1 MRTVVVTFPGSNCD
15 SDVYQAIKSVGGR
28 PEFRWHRD
36 AELGAVDAVVLPGG
50 FSYGDYLRGGAI
62 ARISP
67 TMEQVVAFAAGGGP
81 VLGIC
86 NGFQILCEAGLL
98 PGALTRNDTL
108 KFESKDVWIRVENSD
123 TIFSSDYG
131 TGQALRMPIAH
142 AEGNYYAD
150 GATLD
155 LLESEGK
162 VVFRYCDPDGN
173 DDERWNP
180 NGSARGIAGIRNE
193 AGNVL
198 GMMPHP
204 ERAIEDVLGSVDGL
218 GVFTSLVR
226 QLSPAFYAMPTSTH
240 QGTKRERELGD

>member
-15 SDVYQAIKSVGGR
+15 YDVYQAIKSVGGE
-28 PEFRWHRD
+28 PEFTWHRD
-36 AELGAVDAVVLPGG
+36 AELDDVDAVVLPGG
-50 FSYGDYLRGGAI
+50 FSYGDYLRAGAI
-62 ARISP
+62 ARMSP
-67 TMEQVVAFAAGGGP
+67 IMEQVVAFADGGGP

-108 KFESKDVWIRVENSD
+108 KFESRDVWVRVESAD
-123 TIFSSDYG
+123 TIFSRDYG
-131 TGQALRMPIAH
+131 KGQALRMPIAH

-150 GATLD
+150 QATLD
-155 LLESEGK
+155 SLESGGQ
-162 VVFRYCDPDGN
+162 VVFRYCDPSGN
-173 DDERWNP
+173 DDEGWNP
-180 NGSARGIAGIRNE
+180 NGSARSIAGIRNE

-204 ERAIEDVLGSVDGL
+204 ERAVEDVLGSIDGL

-226 QLSPAFYAMPTSTH
+226 QLSPAVA
-240 QGTKRERELGD
+240 

>member
-15 SDVYQAIKSVGGR
+15 YDVYQAIKSVGGE
-28 PEFRWHRD
+28 PEFTWHRD
-36 AELGAVDAVVLPGG
+36 AELDDADAVVLPGG
-50 FSYGDYLRGGAI
+50 FSYGDYLRAGAI
-62 ARISP
+62 ARMSP
-67 TMEQVVAFAAGGGP
+67 IMEQVVAFADGGGP

-108 KFESKDVWIRVENSD
+108 KFESKDVWVRVESAD
-123 TIFSSDYG
+123 TIFSRDYG
-131 TGQALRMPIAH
+131 EGQALRMPIAH

-150 GATLD
+150 QATLD
-155 LLESEGK
+155 SLESGGQ
-162 VVFRYCDPDGN
+162 VVFRYCDPSGN
-173 DDERWNP
+173 DDEGWNP
-180 NGSARGIAGIRNE
+180 NGSARSIAGIRNE

-204 ERAIEDVLGSVDGL
+204 ERAVEDVLGSIDGL

-226 QLSPAFYAMPTSTH
+226 QLSPAVA
-240 QGTKRERELGD
+240 